1 MMGFYDSA
9 TTEAAVS
16 KLEPARH
23 RRQNT
28 IERESGQL
36 VLS

>member
-9 TTEAAVS
+9 ATEAAVP

-23 RRQNT
+23 RRQST
-28 IERESGQL
+28 IKRESGQL
-36 VLS
+36 VLP